1 MHVVLALHGPFV
13 GLATLQ
19 AWCPSA
25 SRRAIA
31 AWRGRCRRRDRQRL
45 HIVHWTR
52 AGRIWAADFSEAPR
66 PIDGQYHCVLHVR
79 DLASQQYLAALPVA
93 RPTAEVVCDL
103 LRALC
108 AIQAAPLVL
117 KVDNGAAFGSH
128 ALQAWATAVGTRLLY
143 SPPACPRYNGSIEA
157 SIGALTTRA
166 HHAAAAAGHPEY
178 WTCADVEA
186 ARLQANAQ
194 ARPRGPRITAEER
207 RRFQG
212 SYIAAC
218 DHRHAAMT
226 RAQQRIAIA
235 HTLQVLGY
243 VSITRRADL
252 VH

>member
-1 MHVVLALHGPFV
+1 MHVALGLHGPHV
-13 GLATLQ
+13 GVATLQ

-31 AWRGRCRRRDRQRL
+31 AWRRQCRHRDRARL
-45 HIVHWTR
+45 RVVHWTR
-52 AGRIWAADFSEAPR
+52 PGRIWAADFSDAPV
-66 PIDGQYHCVLHVR
+66 PIDGDFACVLHVR
-79 DLASQQYLAALPVA
+79 DLASQQYLAALPVP
-93 RPTAEVVCDL
+93 RPTATAVCDL

-108 AIQAAPLVL
+108 ARHAAPLVL

-128 ALQAWATAVGTRLLY
+128 DLHSWAQARGTALLY
-143 SPPACPRYNGSIEA
+143 SPPRCPRYNGSIEA

-186 ARLQANAQ
+186 ARIQANAHAA
-194 ARPRGPRITAEER
+194 ARATRITAAER
-207 RRFQG
+207 QRFQAQ
-212 SYIAAC
+212 YHAAC
-218 DHRHAAMT
+218 EGDHHAST
-226 RAQQRIAIA
+226 RAQRRIAIA

-243 VSITRRADL
+243 VSITRRAHL